1 MGIFLL
7 MLLMIYAFY
16 NDIARFLKNSWG
28 MRVIGID
35 TASGAASV
43 ALVENGLL
51 LSEKTDLRCESAR
64 DAIRRGAKAIAR
76 RPSFR

>member
-1 MGIFLL
+1 
-7 MLLMIYAFY
+7 
-16 NDIARFLKNSWG
+16 

-64 DAIRRGAKAIAR
+64 DAIRRGGKPIAR

>member
-16 NDIARFLKNSWG
+16 NDIARFLKNRLG
-28 MRVIGID
+28 DEGYRYRHG
-35 TASGAASV
+35 SGAASV

-64 DAIRRGAKAIAR
+64 DAIRRGGKAIAR

>member
-1 MGIFLL
+1 
-7 MLLMIYAFY
+7 
-16 NDIARFLKNSWG
+16 

-64 DAIRRGAKAIAR
+64 DATRPRQRQPIGRRVLIPHRLRA
-76 RPSFR
+76 